1 GDLIPLRRAERGG
14 VGVQNRPRRD
24 ADGSGEDRPQLREHR
39 LGGGIRVPGRDHA
52 VGARGRHDRAPG
64 GTDHDM
70 GGVRAGLGGVH
81 AVHSGVRGSGRQP
94 SRPGSVEQ
102 WPIRVR
108 WAGIPTRTSRRKDPR
123 VSLRRTIAAVSLSAF
138 ALGGLAAC
146 GDDDEG
152 RETAPAP
159 TTSQEQAAVPTAE
172 ELTDLLN
179 RASDPA
185 VPVEEKLDL
194 VEGGAESPELF
205 DQIAALKAEQG
216 ADVSI
221 TGVAEGD
228 IPGTLIANTVIVQP
242 GQEDI
247 NVQAQFIQQDGQWQ
261 LQQSFACALVTNA
274 GLEAPPSCAVA

>member
-1 GDLIPLRRAERGG
+1 
-14 VGVQNRPRRD
+14 
-24 ADGSGEDRPQLREHR
+24 
-39 LGGGIRVPGRDHA
+39 
-52 VGARGRHDRAPG
+52 
-64 GTDHDM
+64 M
-70 GGVRAGLGGVH
+70 
-81 AVHSGVRGSGRQP
+81 
-94 SRPGSVEQ
+94 
-102 WPIRVR
+102 
-108 WAGIPTRTSRRKDPR
+108 
-123 VSLRRTIAAVSLSAF
+123 SLRRTIAAVSLSAF